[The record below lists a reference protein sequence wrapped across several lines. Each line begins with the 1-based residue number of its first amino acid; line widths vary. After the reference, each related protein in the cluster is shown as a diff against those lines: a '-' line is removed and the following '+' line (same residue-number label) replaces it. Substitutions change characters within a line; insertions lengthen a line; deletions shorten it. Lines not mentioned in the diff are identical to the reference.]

1 MYLLLACSLFVGYIG
16 IERAIFYGD
25 MDAGK
30 AFAEQ
35 FYTQMKLRRYDQAQR
50 LAMDGRGGLPLILQ
64 DVFQHQAGPDVKAFV
79 EMQSGIFVAKLC
91 AAVST
96 I

>member
-30 AFAEQ
+30 PLPNNS
-35 FYTQMKLRRYDQAQR
+35 TRR
-50 LAMDGRGGLPLILQ
+50 
-64 DVFQHQAGPDVKAFV
+64 
-79 EMQSGIFVAKLC
+79 
-91 AAVST
+91 
-96 I
+96 

>member
-35 FYTQMKLRRYDQAQR
+35 FYTHRMSFSIRQVLTSRPSSKCSRASSW
-50 LAMDGRGGLPLILQ
+50 PN
-64 DVFQHQAGPDVKAFV
+64 
-79 EMQSGIFVAKLC
+79 C

>member
-50 LAMDGRGGLPLILQ
+50 LAMDGRGGLPSFCRMSFSIRQVLTSRPSSKCSR
-64 DVFQHQAGPDVKAFV
+64 ASSWPN
-79 EMQSGIFVAKLC
+79 C